1 MGELKVDII
10 MAQNYRIIWFIFFSV
25 LSLPTFRQLLEVPL
39 ANDGADI
46 ERVQRTVQFSTGGL
60 GTYFSNQNQVG
71 EFGYFLLTNLF
82 NYEPSNFT
90 YLIKPNI

>member
-1 MGELKVDII
+1 MI
-10 MAQNYRIIWFIFFSV
+10 YFFSV

-90 YLIKPNI
+90 YLINQVTYLFDQTKYLGTKVFD